1 MLCLLSFHTKLTS
14 PVNFLAPYC
23 ENTTYNPNSATG
35 SIYRTNL
42 NFVLDTLSSNASR
55 TDTNGFYNF
64 STGNDPSNTVYGL
77 FLCRGDLS
85 ADVCKECVA
94 NASTRVFQE
103 CPNQTAA
110 IVWYDECLLRFSD
123 QTIFS
128 KVDSRVVVAMYNT
141 QNVTESNWYN
151 FVLLLGNLLYNAAD
165 QAANQTWGKKFAVQQ
180 ANFSAFQTLYALTQC
195 TPDISVDD
203 CKGCLESAIRTNL
216 TLCCAIRVGGRVIFP
231 SCNIRYELYGF
242 YNSAFPAPPPM
253 TNLHSFT
260 GAPPPSSTKGKG
272 RRPPRAVFPIAVP
285 LIGVAVVLFIMALV
299 FLKRRLRKSRVAMA
313 PETSDGVAEI
323 LTAESLQYSLTEIQI
338 ATNNFSVDNKI
349 GEGGFG
355 RVYKGVL
362 GNGQEVAVKRLSR
375 SSVQGA
381 EEFKNEIVVVAKLQ
395 HRNLVRLLGF
405 CLEGEEKIL
414 IYEFVANKS
423 LDYFLFDPENKRSL
437 NWSRRYNII
446 GGIAKG
452 LLYLHEDSRL
462 RIVHRDLKVSNILL
476 HGNMS
481 PKIADFGMAKICG
494 VDQYEGNTNRIAGT
508 VGYMAP
514 EYTRWGQF
522 SLKSDV
528 FSFGVVILEIVTGK
542 KSSDFHQSRDSEDL
556 LSYAWNHWRRGQTL
570 ALLDSSIGDSYA
582 RNEVIQCIQ
591 VGLLCVEEDASKRP
605 TMASVVSML
614 NPSSVPLPTP
624 HRPAVFRSNGSE
636 SRVDELEV
644 DQSNTQRISAPSSVN
659 DASITEP
666 YPR

>member
-1 MLCLLSFHTKLTS
+1 MRVQGLRHLLL
-14 PVNFLAPYC
+14 
-23 ENTTYNPNSATG
+23 
-35 SIYRTNL
+35 
-42 NFVLDTLSSNASR
+42 
-55 TDTNGFYNF
+55 
-64 STGNDPSNTVYGL
+64 
-77 FLCRGDLS
+77 
-85 ADVCKECVA
+85 
-94 NASTRVFQE
+94 
-103 CPNQTAA
+103 
-110 IVWYDECLLRFSD
+110 FSD
-123 QTIFS
+123 ELGL
-128 KVDSRVVVAMYNT
+128 KV
-141 QNVTESNWYN
+141 
-151 FVLLLGNLLYNAAD
+151 AA
-165 QAANQTWGKKFAVQQ
+165 G
-180 ANFSAFQTLYALTQC
+180 AL
-195 TPDISVDD
+195 
-203 CKGCLESAIRTNL
+203 
-216 TLCCAIRVGGRVIFP
+216 
-231 SCNIRYELYGF
+231 
-242 YNSAFPAPPPM
+242 
-253 TNLHSFT
+253 
-260 GAPPPSSTKGKG
+260 
-272 RRPPRAVFPIAVP
+272 
-285 LIGVAVVLFIMALV
+285 
-299 FLKRRLRKSRVAMA
+299 
-313 PETSDGVAEI
+313 
-323 LTAESLQYSLTEIQI
+323 YSLTEIQI

-355 RVYKGVL
+355 LCMKYFAFGVL

-437 NWSRRYNII
+437 NWPRRYNII

-476 HGNMS
+476 DGNMS

-570 ALLDSSIGDSYA
+570 ALLYSSIGDSYA

-614 NPSSVPLPTP
+614 NPSSVSLPTP

-636 SRVDELEV
+636 SR
-644 DQSNTQRISAPSSVN
+644 IG
-659 DASITEP
+659 
-666 YPR
+666 

>member
-1 MLCLLSFHTKLTS
+1 
-14 PVNFLAPYC
+14 
-23 ENTTYNPNSATG
+23 
-35 SIYRTNL
+35 
-42 NFVLDTLSSNASR
+42 
-55 TDTNGFYNF
+55 
-64 STGNDPSNTVYGL
+64 
-77 FLCRGDLS
+77 
-85 ADVCKECVA
+85 
-94 NASTRVFQE
+94 
-103 CPNQTAA
+103 
-110 IVWYDECLLRFSD
+110 
-123 QTIFS
+123 
-128 KVDSRVVVAMYNT
+128 
-141 QNVTESNWYN
+141 
-151 FVLLLGNLLYNAAD
+151 
-165 QAANQTWGKKFAVQQ
+165 
-180 ANFSAFQTLYALTQC
+180 
-195 TPDISVDD
+195 
-203 CKGCLESAIRTNL
+203 
-216 TLCCAIRVGGRVIFP
+216 
-231 SCNIRYELYGF
+231 
-242 YNSAFPAPPPM
+242 
-253 TNLHSFT
+253 
-260 GAPPPSSTKGKG
+260 
-272 RRPPRAVFPIAVP
+272 
-285 LIGVAVVLFIMALV
+285 MALV

-476 HGNMS
+476 DENMS

-605 TMASVVSML
+605 TMASVVCMH
-614 NPSSVPLPTP
+614 NPGSVSLPTP

-636 SRVDELEV
+636 NRVDELKV
-644 DQSNTQRISAPSSVN
+644 DQSNTQRTSAPSSVN

>member
-1 MLCLLSFHTKLTS
+1 MEGQSKEEYIGSLRSFHTIEYCCSTS
-14 PVNFLAPYC
+14 NDTNPWNYLDSSC
-23 ENTTYNPNSATG
+23 GNITYNPNSPSG
-35 SIYRTNL
+35 SIYGANL
-42 NFVLDTLSSNASR
+42 NLLLYNLSSHASR
-55 TDTNGFYNF
+55 TDNNGFYNF
-64 STGNDPSNTVYGL
+64 STGDDPSNKVYGL
-77 FLCRGDLS
+77 FLCRGDVS
-85 ADVCKECVA
+85 TDVCKECVA
-94 NASTRVFQE
+94 DAHTRLLHE

-110 IVWYDECLLRFSD
+110 IVWYDECLVRFSD

-128 KVDSRVVVAMYNT
+128 KADLGENLTRRNPFDVPGPD
-141 QNVTESNWYN
+141 WDK
-151 FVLLLGNLLYNAAD
+151 FIIVLINLLHNAAD
-165 QAANQTWGKKFAVQQ
+165 EAANH
-180 ANFSAFQTLYALTQC
+180 
-195 TPDISVDD
+195 
-203 CKGCLESAIRTNL
+203 AIN
-216 TLCCAIRVGGRVIFP
+216 CI
-231 SCNIRYELYGF
+231 E
-242 YNSAFPAPPPM
+242 
-253 TNLHSFT
+253 
-260 GAPPPSSTKGKG
+260 
-272 RRPPRAVFPIAVP
+272 
-285 LIGVAVVLFIMALV
+285 
-299 FLKRRLRKSRVAMA
+299 KS
-313 PETSDGVAEI
+313 E
-323 LTAESLQYSLTEIQI
+323 
-338 ATNNFSVDNKI
+338 
-349 GEGGFG
+349 
-355 RVYKGVL
+355 
-362 GNGQEVAVKRLSR
+362 
-375 SSVQGA
+375 
-381 EEFKNEIVVVAKLQ
+381 
-395 HRNLVRLLGF
+395 
-405 CLEGEEKIL
+405 
-414 IYEFVANKS
+414 
-423 LDYFLFDPENKRSL
+423 DPENKRSL

-476 HGNMS
+476 DGNMS

-542 KSSDFHQSRDSEDL
+542 KSSDFHQFRDSEDL

-570 ALLDSSIGDSYA
+570 ALLDSSVGDSYA

-605 TMASVVSML
+605 KMASVVSML
-614 NPSSVPLPTP
+614 NPGSVSLPTP

-636 SRVDELEV
+636 SRVDELKV